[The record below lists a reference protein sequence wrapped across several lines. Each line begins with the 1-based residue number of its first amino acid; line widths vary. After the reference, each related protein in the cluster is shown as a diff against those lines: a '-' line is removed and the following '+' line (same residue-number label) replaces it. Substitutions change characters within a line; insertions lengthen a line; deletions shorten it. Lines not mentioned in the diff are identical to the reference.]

1 MPLFLDIL
9 IHPNGPSAR
18 LDLERLV
25 SVANVIQGFRSQ
37 ISTQEDALR
46 IAETSNWIMSL
57 SWLGSCA
64 IVKANSKGVD
74 KY

>member
-25 SVANVIQGFRSQ
+25 SVANVIQGFRLH
-37 ISTQEDALR
+37 ISAEEDILR
-46 IAETSNWIMSL
+46 VAETSDWIMGL

-64 IVKANSKGVD
+64 IVKANSD
-74 KY
+74 HKY